1 MKIHNKPHEQIGE
14 IYVIA
19 VNPAFQGHGLG
30 ARLAIAGLTQSA
42 SQGCNVGML
51 YVDADNAPA
60 LKMYE
65 GLGFVT
71 HQTDRAFV
79 GDVS

>member
-1 MKIHNKPHEQIGE
+1 MHDKQHEKIGE

-19 VNPAFQGHGLG
+19 VNPEFQGHGLG
-30 ARLAIAGLTQSA
+30 ARLAIAGLTHTA

-51 YVDADNAPA
+51 YVDADNSAA
-60 LKMYE
+60 RKMYE
-65 GLGFVT
+65 NLGFVT